1 MANVKLTV
9 VESKCRNGYCKKGDN
24 YIVDDLCPP
33 ICHELWNCMYPLIY
47 ALQNG
52 ADLDYG
58 EMRSQQFDV
67 KCPDGGRVL
76 VHGERIENLTH

>member
-47 ALQNG
+47 ALKNG
-52 ADLDYG
+52 ADLDYR
-58 EMRSQQFDV
+58 EMRSPQFDV
-67 KCPDGGRVL
+67 KCPDDGRVL
-76 VHGERIENLTH
+76 VHGERIEN

>member
-58 EMRSQQFDV
+58 E
-67 KCPDGGRVL
+67 
-76 VHGERIENLTH
+76 RIEN